1 MFFPPDPFRASV
13 HFKIHFLP
21 RDHDEVIF
29 PGSTIR
35 SILSLKLLT
44 ALSKEWLSFCSGS
57 SIIAQLSNLPFKEFF
72 FCRFNTYLLEV
83 KFFVKGL
90 ASVASQDASGAIKL
104 NELTSFFPKVYMRC
118 LLKVTLTGPPDLLQ
132 RKSLSTK
139 AFRLNFHSS
148 LREENFWSQVLHN
161 TSHAVSVFLGYYITK
176 LSVTSKLV
184 SPHKDALTID
194 KSPFSPVG
202 FFPQRIALNEDHFSP
217 FEMRF

>member
-21 RDHDEVIF
+21 WDHDEVIF

-57 SIIAQLSNLPFKEFF
+57 FIIAQLSNLPFKEFF

-104 NELTSFFPKVYMRC
+104 NELTSFFPQSVYE
-118 LLKVTLTGPPDLLQ
+118 VPTEG
-132 RKSLSTK
+132 
-139 AFRLNFHSS
+139 NFNRSS
-148 LREENFWSQVLHN
+148 WF
-161 TSHAVSVFLGYYITK
+161 ITK
-176 LSVTSKLV
+176 KVSFNKSFQAELS
-184 SPHKDALTID
+184 
-194 KSPFSPVG
+194 F
-202 FFPQRIALNEDHFSP
+202 
-217 FEMRF
+217 